1 MFCAGEEKEEGQK
14 RRERSMPA
22 LFMEINRQYGKK
34 CFGRLHDMGIQP
46 GQMPII
52 MIVYGNDGCSQK
64 EIAQK
69 MGVKPPTVNIS
80 IQRLEK
86 ADIVCRKRDE
96 KDQRVMRVYLTENG
110 KKTVEGIIKQNHA
123 MEKVMFNNFNDTE
136 LCLMRRFFE
145 QILENIEQIQT
156 DTDFESQAKAV
167 CTGMRNLFEK

>member
-1 MFCAGEEKEEGQK
+1 MCERAGEK
-14 RRERSMPA
+14 SMPA
-22 LFMEINRQYGKK
+22 LFMEINRKYGKK
-34 CFGRLHDMGIQP
+34 CIGRLHDMGIQP

-96 KDQRVMRVYLTENG
+96 KDQRIMRVYLTENG
-110 KKTVEGIIKQNHA
+110 KKTVEGIKKQNHA
-123 MEKVMFNNFNDTE
+123 MERVMFSNFNDTE

-156 DTDFESQAKAV
+156 EAELDSQADDV
-167 CTGMRNLFEK
+167 CSRLEGLF